1 MTLKFIIPGNPV
13 PWQAPQFSRK
23 GTYDLKAT
31 DKVSAI
37 WHIKRQ
43 YSGIPLK
50 CAIRIDFLFLMPIPA
65 SASKKQQELM
75 AAGFIHHTKKPDR
88 GNCAKFYEDILERA
102 GVVFND
108 SQFVNGF
115 SEKKYDVSPR
125 IEITL
130 TILEDKMP
138 LIKSKSKKALGENI
152 KREEEA
158 GKPRKQAIA
167 IGLSVARK
175 AGAKIPLKKKK

>member
-23 GTYDLKAT
+23 GTYDLKAQ

-37 WHIKRQ
+37 WHIKAQ
-43 YSGIPLK
+43 YFQGVPIF
-50 CAIRIDFLFLMPIPA
+50 AAVEAYFIFYMPIA
-65 SASKKQQELM
+65 KSASKKEKEIM
-75 AAGFIHHTKKPDR
+75 RANECYHSVKPDVS
-88 GNCAKFYEDILERA
+88 NLEKLYCDVLEKA
-102 GVVFND
+102 GVLHND
-108 SQFVNGF
+108 SQIRKITAG
-115 SEKKYDVSPR
+115 KYYSDNPR

-130 TILEDKMP
+130 TILKDKMP
-138 LIKSKSKKALGENI
+138 LIKSKSKKALGKNI
-152 KREEEA
+152 KEEMETH
-158 GKPRKQAIA
+158 PRKQAIA